1 MWPDVYIEQRS
12 KTWRDRDRKWSQSE
26 VGAGHRSSQ
35 ASIGRSASVLP
46 LKPGVRN
53 AARVAAPASC
63 RLRDAQR
70 DRAAHLVNLSGQ
82 LCSPTVETCRL
93 RFGVQRALEERRILG
108 RELPEL
114 ILQLSDHAPV
124 FQSAIGVTF
133 QSGVGS
139 MTCGGPVQLVK
150 DCTVVCVDGIA
161 ANARLTGERSHS
173 RAAGAIV
180 QKASKRLA
188 QALRGAGASPCL
200 RGGIRLHLDLW
211 QCRG

>member
-1 MWPDVYIEQRS
+1 MWPDVYIEQTS
-12 KTWRDRDRKWSQSE
+12 ETWRDRDREWSQSE
-26 VGAGHRSSQ
+26 AVQQLQGSAVLRIARRSFDWS
-35 ASIGRSASVLP
+35 SASVLP
-46 LKPGVRN
+46 FKPGVRN

-63 RLRDAQR
+63 RLRDR
-70 DRAAHLVNLSGQ
+70 NGTGAHLVNLSGQ
-82 LCSPTVETCRL
+82 LYSPTVETCRL

-161 ANARLTGERSHS
+161 ANVRLTGERSGRWSHAGGAAS
-173 RAAGAIV
+173 RA
-180 QKASKRLA
+180 
-188 QALRGAGASPCL
+188 P
-200 RGGIRLHLDLW
+200 
-211 QCRG
+211 